1 MRHLFPLI
9 CLLALPLTAHAGG
22 DYTPAQISQF
32 SGSGGHYQFIVTQ
45 QGDRLL
51 YNDYC
56 RSYRVLIEPRKR
68 TLRDI
73 MLPFLS
79 SNDHPEPHETEAAAQ
94 ALQNVAAHKRTVHF
108 GYMGGGLFP
117 DKRQKCLYHGTGM
130 ELHHGDIFVH
140 QDAREGLYPYLDG
153 DRQPE
158 SSILPCCFGFAET
171 CFIRFQ
177 AASSNS

>member
-9 CLLALPLTAHAGG
+9 CLLALPFTVHAGG

-51 YNDYC
+51 YNDHC

-79 SNDHPEPHETEAAAQ
+79 PNDHPEPHETETAAQ
-94 ALQNVAAHKRTVHF
+94 ALQNAAAHKRTVHF

-130 ELHHGDIFVH
+130 ELHHGDIFVY
-140 QDAREGLYPYLDG
+140 QDVREGLYPYLDG
-153 DRQPE
+153 
-158 SSILPCCFGFAET
+158 G
-171 CFIRFQ
+171 
-177 AASSNS
+177 

>member
-56 RSYRVLIEPRKR
+56 RSYRVLIEPRKHCKTPPHTSAPF
-68 TLRDI
+68 TLATWAADCSPTNGKNACITARAWSCTTGI
-73 MLPFLS
+73 FLCI
-79 SNDHPEPHETEAAAQ
+79 
-94 ALQNVAAHKRTVHF
+94 KMR
-108 GYMGGGLFP
+108 
-117 DKRQKCLYHGTGM
+117 
-130 ELHHGDIFVH
+130 
-140 QDAREGLYPYLDG
+140 ARGCILIWMG

-158 SSILPCCFGFAET
+158 NPILPCCFGFAET

>member
-68 TLRDI
+68 TLHDI

-79 SNDHPEPHETEAAAQ
+79 PNDHPEPHETEAAAQ
-94 ALQNVAAHKRTVHF
+94 ALQNAAAHKRTVHF

-117 DKRQKCLYHGTGM
+117 DKRQNACITARAWSCTTG
-130 ELHHGDIFVH
+130 IFLCIKMR
-140 QDAREGLYPYLDG
+140 ARGCILIWMG

-158 SSILPCCFGFAET
+158 NPILPCCFGFAET